1 MSSHDVVEVML
12 GKYLSIVV
20 FGLEVAVSNGHDVL
34 VGPVVYM
41 TSHGG
46 PFGYALDMVG
56 HDPNI
61 LEITA

>member
-1 MSSHDVVEVML
+1 MVEVML

-20 FGLEVAVSNGHDVL
+20 FGLEVAANN
-34 VGPVVYM
+34 
-41 TSHGG
+41 GG